1 MRSLFLTLFLAV
13 CFNATAQLDAY
24 QEDIITL
31 LEINGTQEIHAAD
44 YESVMTVLRK
54 NFETMDVP
62 EPVWKGL
69 KADRPKSM
77 AELTRMLSFV
87 YRKHFTHEEIKAL
100 FEFYT
105 TDAAQK
111 WIERNK
117 GELSET
123 ETKEVKAFIKSKLGK
138 KETSKLDAIKADSD
152 AVVRRW
158 KIELTGQK
166 MSALIKQGYRTR
178 F

>member
-1 MRSLFLTLFLAV
+1 M
-13 CFNATAQLDAY
+13 DAY
-24 QEDIITL
+24 QKDIIAL
-31 LEINGTQEIHAAD
+31 LEINGTQEIHAVD

-62 EPVWKGL
+62 ESVWKGL
-69 KADRPKSM
+69 KTDRAESM
-77 AELTRMLSFV
+77 EELTRMLSFV
-87 YRKHFTHEEIKAL
+87 YRKHFTHEEITELKA
-100 FEFYT
+100 FYQ

-123 ETKEVKAFIKSKLGK
+123 ETQEVKAFIKTKLGK
-138 KETSKLDAIKADSD
+138 KETSKLEDIKVDSD
-152 AVVRRW
+152 VVVRRW

>member
-13 CFNATAQLDAY
+13 CFNATAQMDAY
-24 QEDIITL
+24 QEDIIAL
-31 LEINGTQEIHAAD
+31 LEINGTQEIHAVD
-44 YESVMTVLRK
+44 YESVMTVLKK

-62 EPVWKGL
+62 EPVWKNL
-69 KADRPKSM
+69 KADRAKSM
-77 AELTRMLSFV
+77 EELTRMISFV
-87 YRKHFTHEEIKAL
+87 YRKHFTHEEITEL
-100 FEFYT
+100 TEFYQ

-111 WIERNK
+111 WIERDK

-123 ETKEVKAFIKSKLGK
+123 ETREVKAFIKSKLGK
-138 KETSKLDAIKADSD
+138 KESSKLEDIKADSD
-152 AVVRRW
+152 RIVHRW